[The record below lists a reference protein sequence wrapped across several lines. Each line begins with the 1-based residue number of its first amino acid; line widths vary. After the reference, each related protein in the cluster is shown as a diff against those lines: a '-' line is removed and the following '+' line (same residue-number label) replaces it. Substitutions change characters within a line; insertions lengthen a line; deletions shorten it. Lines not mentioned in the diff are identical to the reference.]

1 MKNYVHQ
8 ILIADIENIFD
19 HLPKATK
26 AIPSFFNEKE
36 YEYILWDKNKI
47 REFII
52 KYFDDQV
59 LFAYDN
65 LKPYAY
71 KADLARY
78 CIAYI
83 YGGWYIDLNIEI
95 VGPPPKVSE
104 IDMVLIRDYNNGTHT
119 APWQIA
125 NGLFYS
131 VANYPVFQIAI
142 DMIVENVK
150 NKFYGKRTLSITGP
164 ELFGRAL
171 AQHGFHAEGT
181 RYFVGDFVDN
191 KSLNRKQFVL
201 NEKTFALHKTGLG
214 GQVGILGTNDYVKMW
229 HSKNVYENFN
239 VPKTM
244 LNKRTNIK
252 HTVAEP
258 IIEKESSLN
267 FSIHTDN
274 PVDGAE
280 HFGYALAFHKIKET
294 IGKIKIDGQD
304 INVTRNDPNTKI
316 QLFMGSNPGQFHP
329 NQYKIQ
335 MTQWESTIA
344 PAAWKVHAKRYNEF
358 WTANPFGAKAIIRS
372 GVPAEKVFVYEHG
385 IDGSVWTPKLRG
397 QNDKIRFLHVDSD
410 SPRKRSDLALWAF
423 KKAFGDNPNYE
434 LTLKYSLKKT
444 SYSDTFK
451 NSTADWSDPNVMKN
465 QGRWE
470 GNVRH
475 IEEITSTEDLVKIY
489 HYHDILIYPSEGE
502 GFGFIPL
509 QALATGMPVIST
521 GIWASYEKYFNGN
534 VIDSD
539 FGKSSFMQ
547 HYPGKCI
554 IPVPIS
560 ASRLMTQV
568 AANMD
573 AQAKLFYNR
582 VPEVVEEYSWEN
594 KTRPVIEAL
603 YKRVGKSFFK

>member
-1 MKNYVHQ
+1 MKKYVHQ
-8 ILIADIENIFD
+8 ILIADIENISD
-19 HLPKATK
+19 HLPPATK
-26 AIPSFFNEKE
+26 TVLSYFNEDE
-36 YEYILWDKNKI
+36 YEYLLWNKDKI
-47 REFII
+47 REFIK
-52 KYFDDQV
+52 KYFDEKV
-59 LFAYDN
+59 LFAYDS

-95 VGPPPKVSE
+95 VASPPSVSDL
-104 IDMVLIRDYNNGTHT
+104 DMILIRDYNNGTHT
-119 APWQIA
+119 APWQVA

-131 VANYPVFQIAI
+131 VPDYPVFKIAI

-150 NKFYGKRTLSITGP
+150 NKFYGKRTLSVTGP
-164 ELFGRAL
+164 ELFGKAL
-171 AQHGFHAEGT
+171 AQHGFHPNGT
-181 RYFVGDFVDN
+181 RYFIGDFTDN
-191 KSLNRKQFVL
+191 KGLKRKQFVIGG
-201 NEKTFALHKTGLG
+201 NTFALHKTSLG
-214 GQVGILGTNDYVKMW
+214 GEAGVVGTNNYVKMW
-229 HSKNVYENFN
+229 HGNDVYQN
-239 VPKTM
+239 
-244 LNKRTNIK
+244 LNEPEDASQQP
-252 HTVAEP
+252 HTPQPANPEP
-258 IIEKESSLN
+258 FMEQEGPLS

-280 HFGYALAFHKIKET
+280 HFGYALAFHKIKDT
-294 IGKIKIDGQD
+294 IGKINLDGKKIT
-304 INVTRNDPNTKI
+304 VTRNDPNTKI

-344 PAAWKVHAKRYNEF
+344 PASWKDCAKNYNEF
-358 WTANPFGAKAIIRS
+358 WTANPFGAEAIIRS

-385 IDGSVWTPKLRG
+385 IDSQVWTPKLRG
-397 QNDKIRFLHVDSD
+397 QNNKIRFLHVDSD

-423 KKAFGDNPNYE
+423 KKAFGDDPNYE

-444 SYSDTFK
+444 KYSDTFK
-451 NSTADWSDPNVMKN
+451 NSTVDWSDPKVMKE

-470 GNVRH
+470 KNVRH
-475 IEEITSTEDLVKIY
+475 IEEITSTDDLVKIY

-534 VIDSD
+534 IIDSD
-539 FGKSSFMQ
+539 FGKSTFMK

-554 IPVPIS
+554 IPVPMS
-560 ASRLMTQV
+560 VSRLMSKV
-568 AANMD
+568 AMNMD
-573 AQAKLFYNR
+573 AQAKLFYDR
-582 VPEVVEEYSWEN
+582 VPEVTEEYSWEN
-594 KTRPVIEAL
+594 KTRPVMEAL
-603 YKRVGKSFFK
+603 YKRAGKDLFT